1 MGNGQNN
8 KGEDICCSCCT
19 IEDSSNTAFKI
30 KLYKLFNC
38 LKEIYKLFENHEILK
53 LDKLFLIN
61 VDNIPDLID
70 IFFKLQNNFNLK
82 EINIE
87 NKKIGNELDK
97 MEIINKLEDCK
108 KCEKGFIIVD
118 KKFMKIKTEEDN
130 KYNDKNIMVDIDKNN
145 NNYSIILNENET
157 IKFEKFQNFVY
168 KFIINNEQSHSS
180 INQYPTII
188 FVNN

>member
-8 KGEDICCSCCT
+8 KGEDICCSCCP

-97 MEIINKLEDCK
+97 MEIINKFEDCK

>member
-8 KGEDICCSCCT
+8 KGEDICCVCCT

-97 MEIINKLEDCK
+97 MEIINKFEDCK

-145 NNYSIILNENET
+145 NNYSIILNENEI

-168 KFIINNEQSHSS
+168 KFIINKEEIHSS
-180 INQYPTII
+180 INQYPTRIY
-188 FVNN
+188 VNN

>member
-19 IEDSSNTAFKI
+19 IEDSSNIAFKI

-87 NKKIGNELDK
+87 NKKLGNELDK

>member
-8 KGEDICCSCCT
+8 KGEDICCVCCT

-70 IFFKLQNNFNLK
+70 IFFKLQNNFNLE

>member
-70 IFFKLQNNFNLK
+70 IFFKLQNNFNLE

>member
-8 KGEDICCSCCT
+8 KGEDICCVCCT

-70 IFFKLQNNFNLK
+70 IFFKLQNNFNLE

-87 NKKIGNELDK
+87 NKKLGNELDK

>member
-118 KKFMKIKTEEDN
+118 KKFMKIKTGEDN

-180 INQYPTII
+180 INQYPTKIYL
-188 FVNN
+188 